1 MRAGAADGFALNQGS
16 EEQQGRPN
24 DPPCKAKSGVDPDN
38 MEQAG
43 CSKRFP
49 YGRLITLK
57 GQEIQAEFRP
67 GVYLPMRSDSR

>member
-1 MRAGAADGFALNQGS
+1 MQADAAGGLVLNQGS
-16 EEQQGRPN
+16 AEQQKSPI

-57 GQEIQAEFRP
+57 GRKIQAEFRP
-67 GVYLPMRSDSR
+67 GDVLADEKR